1 MRRSRQW
8 LVVIALLGAVT
19 AAYADGPGGYR
30 PKDPGPVPVSE
41 QGAIDAY
48 TAGYASILRAEHAE
62 NLAAAA
68 SNEAE
73 RSAALGDAQKAY
85 QASLPNFSTAA
96 RLDESMHEAY
106 TYMGYANRKLG
117 RYDDALRAYERALK
131 INPDTTFAIEYQGEA
146 FLGLNRID
154 EARFNFLR
162 LYALDQNQAA
172 KLLHAMRTWMQANEA
187 KPPAG
192 IDMPALA
199 AWIAEKSETLKSVPG
214 ENLW

>member
-1 MRRSRQW
+1 MRRSRHW
-8 LVVIALLGAVT
+8 PVAIALLGAVT

-68 SNEAE
+68 SNDAE
-73 RSAALGDAQKAY
+73 RKAALSDAQKAY
-85 QASLPNFSTAA
+85 QASLPHFATAV
-96 RLDESMHEAY
+96 RLDQSMHEAY

-117 RYDDALRAYERALK
+117 RYEDALRAYGQALK

-162 LYALDQNQAA
+162 LYALDQHQAA
-172 KLLHAMRTWMQANEA
+172 KLLRAMHAWVQANQA
-187 KPPAG
+187 TPPAG
-192 IDMPALA
+192 IDMPALT
-199 AWIAEKSETLKSVPG
+199 AWIAERADTLKSVPG